1 MAYVVLDTD
10 VCSFLFRRD
19 ERAERYRPHLLG
31 QTLCLSFQTVAEL
44 YQGAEMAGWGEDR
57 RARLEE
63 WLQAFV
69 ILPYDNE
76 TARAWARIRAE
87 RKHTPIAPQDA
98 WVAAC
103 AIRHKCPLVT
113 HNASDYAD
121 INGLVILTEREA

>member
-1 MAYVVLDTD
+1 MSEPNATALISSARLCVFPFRQLPNCIRAQKWLD
-10 VCSFLFRRD
+10 
-19 ERAERYRPHLLG
+19 
-31 QTLCLSFQTVAEL
+31 
-44 YQGAEMAGWGEDR
+44 GAKTA

-103 AIRHKCPLVT
+103 AIRHKCPLIT

>member
-19 ERAERYRPHLLG
+19 ERAERYRSHLL
-31 QTLCLSFQTVAEL
+31 
-44 YQGAEMAGWGEDR
+44 
-57 RARLEE
+57 
-63 WLQAFV
+63 

-87 RKHTPIAPQDA
+87 RKPTPIAPQDA
-98 WVAAC
+98 WIAAC
-103 AIRHKCPLVT
+103 AIRHKCPLIT

-121 INGLVILTEREA
+121 ISGLVILTMPEA